1 MLTIEEID
9 QLQEIPIFRRDQSE
23 NIYLPIQKHSPF
35 KEPIRIGML
44 RISEA
49 GIKDYWMNYWTAK
62 PPVGDLS
69 FWKFAVV
76 DWTRFSSLFYF
87 LCVGLAFSFVLFIG
101 ELVLAKYMD
110 HAAKKTRKRRLISP
124 LNGQKNNE

>member
-1 MLTIEEID
+1 MAKKLLEIEEID
-9 QLQEIPIFRRDQSE
+9 ELQEVRIFRKDQSE
-23 NIYLPIQKHSPF
+23 NIYLPVQKHSPF
-35 KEPIRIGML
+35 KEPIRVGML

-76 DWTRFSSLFYF
+76 DWNRFSSLFYF
-87 LCVGLAFSFVLFIG
+87 LCVGLAFSFALFLG
-101 ELVLAKYMD
+101 ELLLAKYISVSIS
-110 HAAKKTRKRRLISP
+110 KKNLEYERK
-124 LNGQKNNE
+124 N